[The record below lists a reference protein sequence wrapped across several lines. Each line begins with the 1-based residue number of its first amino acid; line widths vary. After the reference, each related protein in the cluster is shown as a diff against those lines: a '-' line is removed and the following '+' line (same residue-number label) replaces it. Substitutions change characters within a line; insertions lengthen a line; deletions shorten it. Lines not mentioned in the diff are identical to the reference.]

1 MYKYLYVESKAGG
14 LLSEDNH
21 REIID
26 KYAAEGWRFVA
37 AIPKKSGS
45 YGQIT
50 ANDLVFEK
58 CEQAKTQIYENKM
71 MCSSSAFY
79 DDFWSDRTF

>member
-1 MYKYLYVESKAGG
+1 MEGNEMYKYLYVESKAGG

-37 AIPKKSGS
+37 AIPKKRGS

-50 ANDLVFEK
+50 ANDLVFEM
-58 CEQAKTQIYENKM
+58 CEE
-71 MCSSSAFY
+71 
-79 DDFWSDRTF
+79 